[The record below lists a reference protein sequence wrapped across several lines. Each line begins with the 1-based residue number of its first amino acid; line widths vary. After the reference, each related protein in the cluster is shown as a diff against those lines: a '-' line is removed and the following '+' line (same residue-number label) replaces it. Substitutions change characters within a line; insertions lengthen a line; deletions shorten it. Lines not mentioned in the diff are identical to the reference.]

1 MEIYKGR
8 GKKEY
13 TKQLI
18 EVLDDVFFFDDEET
32 PRRDFMSLLP
42 KLYKDEYE
50 PAYNNLVVMEGEDI
64 KAAIGLYPLKFV
76 AAGRELK
83 VSGIGNVAVTRD
95 SRGKGYMIDRLNA
108 CLDIMKADGTVYSPL
123 GGHRQR
129 YGYFGYEPAGVSVC
143 FSINKRNIRH
153 VLGGEVKTSLTAR
166 ELTEADTELL
176 AKVKALYETQPF
188 HAVRPDEAHMDIL
201 RSWRSTPY
209 VALADGSFAG
219 YFVLSRDGGI
229 AEIMAAPGTDLLDL
243 IICAMETSGRDSA
256 SFALPPY
263 DTENCEYMAKICASC
278 SLTHS
283 EMINIFDFAA
293 FIEAFLTVKAQRM
306 KLGNGSLVMLIHGV
320 NGDENLEI
328 IVNGCDVS
336 VKPTDKPA
344 DIKLEHREA
353 IRCIA
358 SLYSE
363 ARNTLPAFAAGWFPV
378 DFYAHSQDN
387 V

>member
-18 EVLDDVFFFDDEET
+18 EVLDDVFFYDDQET

-42 KLYKDEYE
+42 KLYKDEYD
-50 PAYNNLVVMEGEDI
+50 PAYNNLVVMEDEDI

-108 CLDIMKADGTVYSPL
+108 CIDIMKEDGTVYSPL

-143 FSINKRNIRH
+143 FSLNRRNIRH
-153 VLGGEVKTSLTAR
+153 VLGGEVKTDLVSR
-166 ELTEADTELL
+166 EVTEADTELL
-176 AKVKALYETQPF
+176 ADIKALYEAQPF
-188 HAVRPDEAHMDIL
+188 HAVRPDAAHTDIL

-209 VALADGSFAG
+209 AALRSGKFAG

-229 AEIMAAPGTDLLDL
+229 AEIKAVPGTELLDL
-243 IICAMETSGRDSA
+243 IICAMDTAGKDSA
-256 SFALPPY
+256 SFSLPPY
-263 DTENCEYMAKICASC
+263 DTANCEYMSKICGDYA
-278 SLTHS
+278 LHHS
-283 EMINIFDFAA
+283 EMISVFNFAA
-293 FIEAFLTVKAQRM
+293 FIEAFLAVKAQRM
-306 KLGNGSLVMLIHGV
+306 KLGDGSLVMLIHGV
-320 NGDENLEI
+320 NGDERLEI
-328 IVNGCDVS
+328 TVSGSDVA
-336 VKPTDKPA
+336 VKPTDRPA
-344 DIKLEHREA
+344 DIELEHREA
-353 IRCIA
+353 IRCVA

-378 DFYAHSQDN
+378 DFYAYPQDN

>member
-1 MEIYKGR
+1 
-8 GKKEY
+8 
-13 TKQLI
+13 
-18 EVLDDVFFFDDEET
+18 
-32 PRRDFMSLLP
+32 
-42 KLYKDEYE
+42 
-50 PAYNNLVVMEGEDI
+50 MEGEDI

-83 VSGIGNVAVTRD
+83 VGGIGNVAVTRD

-188 HAVRPDEAHMDIL
+188 HAVRPDEVHIDIL

-219 YFVLSRDGGI
+219 YFVISRDGGI
-229 AEIMAAPGTDLLDL
+229 AEIMAAPGTGLLDL
-243 IICAMETSGRDSA
+243 IICTMETSGRDSA

-306 KLGNGSLVMLIHGV
+306 KLGSGSTPRQGTPCPPSPQVGSPSISM
-320 NGDENLEI
+320 
-328 IVNGCDVS
+328 
-336 VKPTDKPA
+336 P
-344 DIKLEHREA
+344 
-353 IRCIA
+353 IRRITSDNATA
-358 SLYSE
+358 SLNGGCFLFGCSE
-363 ARNTLPAFAAGWFPV
+363 KTALLRSERGGWRLV
-378 DFYAHSQDN
+378 YDRMIII
-387 V
+387 